1 MNLLE
6 ISISTLIASSLM
18 ISMSQSSLQIYQAL
32 NQQQTNTLLQ
42 TEAMQAFQ
50 MMGQAIQQAQANKSI
65 RGFRLMA
72 KDSASMSNSKVGEFQ
87 IRKGT
92 SSMGGSDA
100 FYTQHISEENP
111 YQSFFVQQQGHH
123 QQREGVLYLQTKNKK
138 GQLQND
144 ALIGHIES
152 MQIQVGTLHQN
163 KLEWHQPYQV
173 SERASK
179 KQAHWKQVRA
189 MKIELKLKKG
199 MHQLQLERIYAL
211 RQT

>member
-18 ISMSQSSLQIYQAL
+18 ITMSQSSLQIYQAL
-32 NQQQTNTLLQ
+32 NQQQTNSLLQ

-50 MMGQAIQQAQANKSI
+50 IMGQAIQQAQANKSI
-65 RGFRLMA
+65 RGFKLMA

-100 FYTQHISEENP
+100 FYTQHTSEENP

>member
-18 ISMSQSSLQIYQAL
+18 ISMSQSSLQMYQAL
-32 NQQQTNTLLQ
+32 NQQQTNSFLQ
-42 TEAMQAFQ
+42 TEALQAFQ
-50 MMGQAIQQAQANKSI
+50 MMGQAIQQAQLNKSK
-65 RGFRLMA
+65 RGFRIMA
-72 KDSASMSNSKVGEFQ
+72 KDSASMSNTKFGEFQ

-92 SSMGGSDA
+92 SSMDGSDA
-100 FYTQHISEENP
+100 FYTQQISEDNP

-123 QQREGVLYLQTKNKK
+123 QQRDGVLYLQTKNKK

-144 ALIGHIES
+144 ALISHVQS
-152 MQIQVGTLHQN
+152 MQIQVGTIHQN
-163 KLEWHQPYQV
+163 KLEWHEPYEV
-173 SERASK
+173 SERPSK

-189 MKIELKLKKG
+189 MKIELRLKKG
-199 MHQLQLERIYAL
+199 IHRLQLERIYAL

>member
-6 ISISTLIASSLM
+6 ISISTLIASSIM
-18 ISMSQSSLQIYQAL
+18 ISMTQSSLQIYQAL

-72 KDSASMSNSKVGEFQ
+72 KVGEFQ

-189 MKIELKLKKG
+189 MKIELKLKRG
-199 MHQLQLERIYAL
+199 AHGLELERIYAL